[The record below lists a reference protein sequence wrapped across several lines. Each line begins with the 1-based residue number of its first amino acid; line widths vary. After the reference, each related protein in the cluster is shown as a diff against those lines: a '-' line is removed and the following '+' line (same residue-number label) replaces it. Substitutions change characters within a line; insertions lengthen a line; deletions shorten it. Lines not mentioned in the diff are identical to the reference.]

1 MQAKEAGEL
10 SAPQDGLKVQAVR
23 RNDTP
28 VEGLRE
34 IRELKEKVGKLL
46 LRCEVLEKKVRSYRQ
61 RARRS
66 KKKDKSQALVTGPS
80 ISDERGNKFSVATN
94 TDLEVREAGT
104 VTSMT
109 QSNFYQFPNS
119 VDDVL
124 IETVTGLIRNLMKMQ
139 MDKEVEVGVYRL
151 SRDSESRDRVRKL
164 EEDMDKRVS
173 TIENLCVRLDYSPEI
188 WSRYRRD
195 PEEWISKKDLQDQV
209 VRRYREGR
217 GLIPKTGT
225 T

>member
-1 MQAKEAGEL
+1 MQAREAGEL
-10 SAPQDGLKVQAVR
+10 SAHQDGLRVRAVR

-28 VEGLRE
+28 VEGMQGIVELRAK
-34 IRELKEKVGKLL
+34 IGILQ

-66 KKKDKSQALVTGPS
+66 KKEDKHQNVVTRPS
-80 ISDERGNKFSVATN
+80 ISDGRGNKLSVATN
-94 TDLEVREAGT
+94 TDLEVSESGT
-104 VTSMT
+104 MTSMT

-119 VDDVL
+119 VDNVL
-124 IETVTGLIRNLMKMQ
+124 IETVTGLLRNLMKIQ
-139 MDKEVEVGVYRL
+139 RDKEVEIGVYRL
-151 SRDSESRDRVRKL
+151 SQDSECRDRIRKA

-173 TIENLCVRLDYSPEI
+173 SIEDLCARLDYAPEI

-195 PEEWISKKDLQDQV
+195 PEEWISKKDIQDLV
-209 VRRYREGR
+209 VRRYRESR
-217 GLIPKTGT
+217 GMIPRTGT